1 MDNLTFNSSPSLLAI
16 LSKQSDGLCPCVS
29 WLIQNST
36 NGFWCSMN
44 PALLALLQKLMLRSI
59 RVSRELR
66 RYWARAPN
74 AAKAVTKTL
83 NDAAATLAH

>member
-1 MDNLTFNSSPSLLAI
+1 
-16 LSKQSDGLCPCVS
+16 
-29 WLIQNST
+29 
-36 NGFWCSMN
+36 
-44 PALLALLQKLMLRSI
+44 MLRSI